1 MPTYCD
7 ETLHDRYAREHA
19 DHMARLAKMTPEQIA
34 EMELSLHNAMAE
46 VDRLRAKASQEGEA
60 VEVVGWACHFQIEVL
75 RHVPLTGGMKVSGRE
90 RERYHIPLMTV
101 AQHKRMMLAL
111 VARCYQEGAFKTC
124 LECGYQ
130 DGHDQICQYHESKR
144 AAASDDLT
152 NVRCLCCQSEHAHN
166 SYDAGFI
173 AGSGMCQAC
182 DAAMPAKD
190 LPAVSAEPV
199 EWQHQA
205 PDGSWWVIAKSR
217 VDEARLAGRPIRPL
231 YTHPADQVADYL
243 NMVKVSRELLQDLR
257 DLAFDA
263 VEHHRQA
270 FAGYKQTRQAS
281 MDSVIR
287 DADALLANSEGVKQ

>member
-1 MPTYCD
+1 
-7 ETLHDRYAREHA
+7 
-19 DHMARLAKMTPEQIA
+19 
-34 EMELSLHNAMAE
+34 MAE
-46 VDRLRAKASQEGEA
+46 ELKERESFELQAAMRGLDISMFTPPSEKEYRNPDTQSEWQGWKARAQLPSQGGEA

-231 YTHPADQVADYL
+231 YTHPADQVADDL
-243 NMVKVSRELLQDLR
+243 TMVKASRELLEQI
-257 DLAFDA
+257 A
-263 VEHHRQA
+263 VELEHDNDRY
-270 FAGYKQTRQAS
+270 FLGREL
-281 MDSVIR
+281 R
-287 DADALLANSEGVKQ
+287 ALLANQEGVKP

>member
-1 MPTYCD
+1 
-7 ETLHDRYAREHA
+7 
-19 DHMARLAKMTPEQIA
+19 
-34 EMELSLHNAMAE
+34 MAE
-46 VDRLRAKASQEGEA
+46 ELKACDCGSTDSSIGYESPQCYWVECGDCGYKTANESRRSLAIYAWNARAQPPSQGGEA

-231 YTHPADQVADYL
+231 YTRPADQVADDL
-243 NMVKVSRELLQDLR
+243 TMVKVSRELLENCADYMM
-257 DLAFDA
+257 
-263 VEHHRQA
+263 
-270 FAGYKQTRQAS
+270 GSAS
-281 MDSVIR
+281 ARVRIWHDQCR
-287 DADALLANSEGVKQ
+287 ALLANSEGVK